1 MTQQYYDAKLLA
13 SAVKE
18 TQWPVS
24 ELPEIIF
31 AGRSNAGKSTLIN
44 ALVNRNNLAYSGKTP
59 GKTRILNFFQVNDK
73 VVFTDAPGYGYAT
86 RNVAAAED
94 FGLLIDPYFE
104 KRKQLKGMILI
115 LDARREPSDDDK
127 LMIRF
132 GRDAHLEILIVCTK
146 SDKLSRNQLINNI
159 HKIAKSLEI
168 SETVITTVDSLNKT
182 GIDDVWHRIDQMIA
196 K

>member
-1 MTQQYYDAKLLA
+1 MGQYYDAKLLA

-18 TQWPVS
+18 EQWPVS
-24 ELPEIIF
+24 DLPEVIF

-86 RNVAAAED
+86 RNVKAADD
-94 FGLLIDPYFE
+94 FGNLIDPYFE
-104 KRKQLKGMILI
+104 KRQQLKGMILV
-115 LDARREPSDDDK
+115 LDARREPNDDDQ
-127 LMIRF
+127 LMIEF
-132 GRDAHLEILIVCTK
+132 GRNAHLEILIVCTK
-146 SDKLSRNQLINNI
+146 ADKLSRNQLINNK
-159 HKIAKSLEI
+159 HKIAQSLGI
-168 SETVITTVDSLNKT
+168 SETAITAVDSIKKT
-182 GIDDVWHRIDQMIA
+182 GIDDVWHRIDAMIA